1 VVRSGLGC
9 AVGRSSSN
17 TCGAPQLVRQAE
29 RMADDGF
36 TVVEQRIR
44 AHEGEQFFTRRGLP
58 MTYVVNG
65 DRIKVD
71 RAQPWLSM
79 AQARVIWEMGP
90 DATLTDVDQSI
101 TGRAYL
107 FAILR
112 DRRICP

>member
-1 VVRSGLGC
+1 M
-9 AVGRSSSN
+9 
-17 TCGAPQLVRQAE
+17 RQAE
-29 RMADDGF
+29 RMTDDGF
-36 TVVEQRIR
+36 AAVERR
-44 AHEGEQFFTRRGLP
+44 TRSGLP
-58 MTYVVNG
+58 MRYVVDG

-90 DATLTDVDQSI
+90 DTRLTDVDQSI

-112 DRRICP
+112 DSRIGS